1 EAFTGHDVMT
11 LFNRTDAMI
20 AEFDVHND
28 AVYQASYKAQ
38 FISGMINPIMQW
50 VTYLGYVG
58 IAVVGALRVAAG
70 AMPLGSVTAFIQY
83 SREFNQPLGQL
94 AGLANMIISAVA
106 SAERV
111 FEFLDAEE
119 ETDTVGELDDVTGD
133 VEFQHVEFSYDD
145 SELITDLN
153 LHVT

>member
-1 EAFTGHDVMT
+1 
-11 LFNRTDAMI
+11 
-20 AEFDVHND
+20 
-28 AVYQASYKAQ
+28 
-38 FISGMINPIMQW
+38 INPIMQW
-50 VTYLGYVG
+50 ATYLGYVG
-58 IAVVGALRVAAG
+58 IAVVGALRLTAG

-94 AGLANMIISAVA
+94 AGLANMIISAVD

-119 ETDTVGELDDVTGD
+119 EIHTDGELDDVTGD

-153 LHVT
+153 LHVTPGQLVAIVGPTGAGKTTLVNLLMRFYDV